1 MNYSIGSYK
10 GIRGRDCPGFD
21 ITLLDANG
29 KKVARVADY
38 GDGSICLSW
47 EFLGKT
53 NEQRLKDAREIEAYA
68 KTLDLKYVIG
78 VDGHADAMVN
88 RLVHLHLTKKDITK
102 HMKKGAV
109 MFDKAKKQYAIFNT
123 PQSAVAS
130 YASLQSKY
138 PNMVLLNTMDL
149 DAAARLVS
157 EASE

>member
-10 GIRGRDCPGFD
+10 GIRGREGPGFD
-21 ITLLDANG
+21 ITLLDSNG

-47 EFLGKT
+47 EFLGKDNT
-53 NEQRLKDAREIEAYA
+53 GRLADARAIEAYA

-78 VDGHADAMVN
+78 PDGHTDAMVN

-109 MFDKAKKQYAIFNT
+109 LFDKAAKKYAISGLSG
-123 PQSAVAS
+123 PAH
-130 YASLQSKY
+130 YADLQAKY

-149 DAAARLVS
+149 DAAAELVS
-157 EASE
+157 EETE

>member
-10 GIRGRDCPGFD
+10 GIRGRDCQGFD
-21 ITLLDANG
+21 ITLLDSTG

-47 EFLGKT
+47 EWLAKGLT
-53 NEQRLKDAREIEAYA
+53 QQVADARAIDTYA

-78 VDGHADAMVN
+78 NGHADAMVN
-88 RLVHLHLTKKDITK
+88 RLVHLHLVKKDITK

-123 PQSAVAS
+123 PSAAVAS

-138 PNMVLLNTMDL
+138 PNLVLLNTMDL
-149 DAAARLVS
+149 DAAAELVS
-157 EASE
+157 GDTE